1 MVSKRWPWRRSTFRE
16 ANRVSL
22 HALSQ
27 QSPLRLIE
35 AVMPHFRSR
44 QLNSW
49 LAYWLPRSLWKIG
62 PAFLLGLRRN
72 QAISS
77 ASMTRLLCISDCI
90 DQPTTWRLNRSIT
103 TARNSQPSLVW
114 IYVMSPAHTW
124 LGADT
129 VKLRFKRLGAI

>member
-22 HALSQ
+22 DALSQ
-27 QSPLRLIE
+27 QLPLRLIE

-62 PAFLLGLRRN
+62 PAFSVGTAPQPGHL
-72 QAISS
+72 Q
-77 ASMTRLLCISDCI
+77 CI
-90 DQPTTWRLNRSIT
+90 DDQIALHLRFHRPAPHPPPETATDTSPTTPPPVRLRVGDIWRLVRSKGLFVAAPWQST
-103 TARNSQPSLVW
+103 P
-114 IYVMSPAHTW
+114 
-124 LGADT
+124 
-129 VKLRFKRLGAI
+129 